1 MPLGKVLNNLSSAVA
16 SRQRFDPTVIRKA
29 VENRIERSANLY
41 SNIGSAAGAA
51 LGAPVRVGSA
61 AGSGLLSG
69 VKNQFPNR
77 QMPPTM
83 NNSKES
89 RGILDDVGVGGT
101 INFGKNQPVPV
112 AVWLLGGVALV
123 AIGFGVFGRL
133 NQPRKK
139 RR

>member
-1 MPLGKVLNNLSSAVA
+1 MPLSRVFQNIASSVVN
-16 SRQRFDPTVIRKA
+16 RQRFDPTVIS
-29 VENRIERSANLY
+29 RSVQKQIDRRANLA
-41 SNIGSAAGAA
+41 SNVGSAAGAA
-51 LGAPVRVGSA
+51 LGAPIRVGSA

-69 VKNQFPNR
+69 VQNQFPNN

-112 AVWLLGGVALV
+112 AVYLLGGVALV
-123 AIGFGVFGRL
+123 AVGFGIFSRL
-133 NQPRKK
+133 NQPKRKRK
-139 RR
+139 